1 MGRQCIKL
9 KCHLKNESAVTIKE
23 LRRER
28 LHTSD
33 QRNFMHVAI
42 SEGCILLGKLEI
54 YRKDLLDSRNIMNE
68 GGTDSGNRGC
78 EY

>member
-1 MGRQCIKL
+1 MK
-9 KCHLKNESAVTIKE
+9 SAVTIKE

-33 QRNFMHVAI
+33 QRKLHAWVV
-42 SEGCILLGKLEI
+42 SEGCIILGKLEI